1 MLQEQFIFIHD
12 VILESVMCGD
22 TQVSSGDLRS
32 AVTRL
37 TNKDDCTGKT
47 GFETQ
52 FEVMYALL
60 HCCLYHRMLINFHSQ
75 TLNQVTPKPS
85 EVKAMAATQHKN
97 KNRSMEFLPR
107 ELIV

>member
-1 MLQEQFIFIHD
+1 MSYYVLLLQEQFIFIHD

-52 FEVMYALL
+52 FEVMHALL
-60 HCCLYHRMLINFHSQ
+60 LVS
-75 TLNQVTPKPS
+75 LNADQFSLPDIKPGDS
-85 EVKAMAATQHKN
+85 
-97 KNRSMEFLPR
+97 
-107 ELIV
+107 

>member
-1 MLQEQFIFIHD
+1 MRYYVLVLQEQFIFIHD

-52 FEVMYALL
+52 FEVIMHALPHWL
-60 HCCLYHRMLINFHSQ
+60 NPMLINS
-75 TLNQVTPKPS
+75 
-85 EVKAMAATQHKN
+85 
-97 KNRSMEFLPR
+97 
-107 ELIV
+107 LIVSLTDTKPGDS